1 MENKYII
8 ALKEIDKI
16 IIDNLS
22 DNTDYSVRII
32 YYEIQNI
39 IEKVLIN
46 G

>member
-46 G
+46 E